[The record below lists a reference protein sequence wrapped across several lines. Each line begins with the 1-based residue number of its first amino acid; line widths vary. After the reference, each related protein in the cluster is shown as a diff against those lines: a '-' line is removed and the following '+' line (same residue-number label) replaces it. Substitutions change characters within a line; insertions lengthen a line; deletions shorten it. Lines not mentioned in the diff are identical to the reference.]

1 MSKKKAFSGSTMTLK
16 DFHGG
21 SIPSDLPLPSAPGV
35 TARPSDRPGF
45 ERQAPWGNPVG
56 RPDVR
61 ARPNSSPA
69 TRHFDDK
76 SPFLSQTMPIG
87 RNFDEDER
95 KPLDGISAPRRTIS
109 DDSIRVSSRVE
120 LKPQSATVGRVPSQ
134 QGQSQVLQ
142 LPSHPHSPYL
152 GVAAEGAPLGI
163 SSTSAG
169 GNNRPGVPGSS
180 PNVWAARKEAAGV
193 GESLQSAWSASN
205 AASKLVHVSALEKVS
220 SGRWQSK
227 PTVPY
232 QVDVEVSKFAEEE
245 SELITRGVDD
255 GKYKGSNVVAARE
268 NHDAPLARHAERN
281 LNIAEGVHGGRKG
294 LPDHMKVED
303 LVSSDGKEKNP
314 LIYSESVK
322 LVHTEGKL
330 GQSRVQQPVPS
341 EASERPKL
349 KLFPRTRP
357 LESSEPP
364 SAEPKLVHQRPIDSV
379 HSGTTDELQGIV
391 NPAKHAL
398 HGTESG
404 SQAVERP
411 KLTLKPRSQ
420 PIEGNGE
427 RDRNSVFGGARP
439 RELVLRERGVDD
451 VPVNNRDL
459 GPSSDRLKNDV
470 PRTERASGNVT
481 PTNYSEQS
489 ENLVIDQRNG
499 KKFERKDQRI
509 VEKDDAQK
517 RNWRNENRRSGRE
530 AERQQPPQHQQQ
542 QPERRPSPETWRKPV
557 EEPPKPASP
566 EAGVRFGK
574 AASAVELA
582 QAFSGSFS
590 GQPSTP
596 KLPGQKGI
604 PAQPQMPFSRLTG
617 PTPRPQ
623 INGY

>member
-56 RPDVR
+56 RPDHR
-61 ARPNSSPA
+61 TRPNSSPA

-76 SPFLSQTMPIG
+76 SLFLSQTMPIG

-109 DDSIRVSSRVE
+109 DDSIRVSTRLE
-120 LKPQSATVGRVPSQ
+120 LKPQSVTVGRVPSQ

-142 LPSHPHSPYL
+142 LPSHPQSPYV
-152 GVAAEGAPLGI
+152 GVAPEGAQLGI
-163 SSTSAG
+163 SSPSAG

-180 PNVWAARKEAAGV
+180 PNVWAARKEAATV
-193 GESLQSAWSASN
+193 GESLQSARSASN
-205 AASKLVHVSALEKVS
+205 AASKLVHASALDKVS

-232 QVDVEVSKFAEEE
+232 QVDVEVSKFVEEE

-255 GKYKGSNVVAARE
+255 GKYRTNVVTVRE
-268 NHDAPLARHAERN
+268 HHDAALARHAERN
-281 LNIAEGVHGGRKG
+281 LNIAEGILGGRKG
-294 LPDHMKVED
+294 LPDHVKVED

-314 LIYSESVK
+314 PIYSESVR
-322 LVHTEGKL
+322 LMHTEGKI
-330 GQSRVQQPVPS
+330 GQSRLQQPVPS

-349 KLFPRTRP
+349 KLFPRTKP
-357 LESSEPP
+357 VESSEPP
-364 SAEPKLVHQRPIDSV
+364 SGEPNL
-379 HSGTTDELQGIV
+379 GIV
-391 NPAKHAL
+391 HPVKHAL

-404 SQAVERP
+404 NQAVERP
-411 KLTLKPRSQ
+411 KLNLKPRSQ
-420 PIEGNGE
+420 PIEQPEGNNE
-427 RDRNSVFGGARP
+427 RDRSLVFGGARP
-439 RELVLRERGVDD
+439 RELVLKERGVDD

-470 PRTERASGNVT
+470 PKMERASGNVI
-481 PTNYSEQS
+481 PTHYSEQS

-499 KKFERKDQRI
+499 KKLERKDQRI

-517 RNWRNENRRSGRE
+517 RNWRNENRWNGRE
-530 AERQQPPQHQQQ
+530 AERQQPAHQQQ

-582 QAFSGSFS
+582 QAFSGSYS
-590 GQPSTP
+590 AQPSTP
-596 KLPGQKGI
+596 KFPGQKGI
-604 PAQPQMPFSRLTG
+604 PAQPQMPFSRLTS
-617 PTPRPQ
+617 PSSRPQ